1 MILLTW
7 KGFVHTSSHLN
18 FTTIQWFVGKTLS
31 SLCRKGNKLRG
42 VKWLLELHKCEFVR
56 LQVTQ
61 LGLGLYLPSHG
72 IHEISG
78 PLDTQTSNNLCNN
91 EKTSKQINKQKLSLS
106 STKSGVHSARGLAW
120 AETHGTSQGRPVLW
134 NPAQPLSWP
143 TTIDLIGYIYVTGW
157 KILQAPRGKVKDL
170 VWTANQLANSDASPT
185 IPSGQSKLWST
196 KHIASAWGSLWRV
209 LKSESVSEVFISLI
223 RMKTAQQKHLQA
235 SKQIILKFTKRGLS
249 WEVRVK
255 KTLKSECL

>member
-42 VKWLLELHKCEFVR
+42 VKWLLELHKCEFVH

-106 STKSGVHSARGLAW
+106 STKSGVHSARGLAR

-143 TTIDLIGYIYVTGW
+143 TTIDLISYIYVTGW

-170 VWTANQLANSDASPT
+170 VWTANQLANSDATPT

-196 KHIASAWGSLWRV
+196 KHIASAWGLSEEFSSLNQWV
-209 LKSESVSEVFISLI
+209 
-223 RMKTAQQKHLQA
+223 
-235 SKQIILKFTKRGLS
+235 KFS
-249 WEVRVK
+249 YP
-255 KTLKSECL
+255 